1 MKEPPVEPEWYE
13 KMVQQIVRDHK
24 NKLLNVRNAVRMRG
38 YNKPARPPIEMLK
51 QIYNKFFEKRQ

>member
-1 MKEPPVEPEWYE
+1 VDPEWYE

-38 YNKPARPPIEMLK
+38 YNKPSRPPIETLK
-51 QIYNKFFEKRQ
+51 HIYNKYFEKKE